1 VFLSYRKS
9 RGPENIRPHA
19 GHDKNELHRIT
30 LCVIPAH
37 DQGFADEE
45 TALIWSGRRSRRLP
59 FDMQAPALGKLR
71 LLNQARAL
79 SDLRVPPGNRL
90 EALKGERGNIRS
102 GSMASGE
109 SALRGG
115 KDVQP
120 MSKSSTTTNVDWL
133 PNPTPG
139 EILLEDFLRPL
150 GLSQTA
156 LAVAVRVPPRR
167 INEIVL
173 GKRAVTADTDLR
185 LTRYFGLTPG
195 FFLGLQAD
203 HDLMARRRELG
214 PDLEAIKPRAA

>member
-1 VFLSYRKS
+1 MIAS
-9 RGPENIRPHA
+9 
-19 GHDKNELHRIT
+19 
-30 LCVIPAH
+30 
-37 DQGFADEE
+37 FADEE
-45 TALIWSGRRSRRLP
+45 AALIWSGRRSRKLP
-59 FDMQAPALGKLR
+59 FDMQVTALRKLR

-90 EALKGERGNIRS
+90 EALKGDRAGQYSIRVNDQWRICFVWR
-102 GSMASGE
+102 E
-109 SALRGG
+109 E
-115 KDVQP
+115 VQP
-120 MSKSSTTTNVDWL
+120 MSKSSTITDVDQL

-203 HDLMARRRELG
+203 HDLMARRREIG

>member
-1 VFLSYRKS
+1 M
-9 RGPENIRPHA
+9 I
-19 GHDKNELHRIT
+19 
-30 LCVIPAH
+30 
-37 DQGFADEE
+37 QGFADEE

-59 FDMQAPALGKLR
+59 FDMQATALRKLR

-90 EALKGERGNIRS
+90 EALKGERAGQYSIRVNDQRRICF
-102 GSMASGE
+102 GAKE
-109 SALRGG
+109 
-115 KDVQP
+115 VQL
-120 MSKSSTTTNVDWL
+120 MSKSSTTTDVEWL

-139 EILLEDFLRPL
+139 EILLEEFLRPMS
-150 GLSQTA
+150 LSQTA

-214 PDLEAIKPRAA
+214 ADLEAIKPRAA